1 MRKIRV
7 LLWIITLV
15 VFSACHKKYAPS
27 KSVSQAQFVE
37 NGLASFYAD
46 KFIGKP
52 TASGQLYD
60 ANKLTAAHRTIA
72 FGTRVSVTN
81 IQNGKTVEVV
91 INDRGPFVANRI
103 VDVSKAAAQALGMIN
118 AGVVKVRLTYH

>member
-1 MRKIRV
+1 MPLI
-7 LLWIITLV
+7 LL
-15 VFSACHKKYAPS
+15 ACHS
-27 KSVSQAQFVE
+27 KHSPAKSEVQTQFIE
-37 NGLASFYAD
+37 TGLATYYAD

-81 IQNGKTVEVV
+81 VQNGKTVEVV

-103 VDVSKAAAQALGMIN
+103 IDVSKAAAQALDMLN
-118 AGVVKVRLTYH
+118 AGVVKVRLTYR